1 MYFNSKK
8 TTLLILGITS
18 VICSRVMFVFFD
30 DPEGPNL
37 LIVMVM
43 AVILYAFSFTAYLY
57 YPSIKQN
64 DPKKLLTAVFVQII
78 SAVLFLFLFEL

>member
-1 MYFNSKK
+1 MHFNSKS
-8 TTLLILGITS
+8 TALLILGITS
-18 VICSRVMFVFFD
+18 VICSRVMFALFN

-43 AVILYAFSFTAYLY
+43 ALVLYALSFAAYLY

-64 DPKKLLTAVFVQII
+64 GPKKLLAAIFVQII